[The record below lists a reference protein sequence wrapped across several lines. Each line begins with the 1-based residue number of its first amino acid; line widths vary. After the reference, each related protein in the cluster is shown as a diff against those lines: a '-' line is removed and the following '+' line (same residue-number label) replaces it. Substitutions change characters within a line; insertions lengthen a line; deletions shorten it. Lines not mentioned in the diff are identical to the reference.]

1 MGFQLSP
8 GVQVSEIDL
17 TTIVP
22 SVASTPGA
30 VVIAS
35 QWGPADERIL
45 IDSER
50 NLLLTFQGPNA
61 SNFEYWFTANN
72 FLGYGNNLQVVRA
85 IASDALNSSASGT
98 FTGVIRD
105 EADYETTSTGTLQ
118 SADEWIGKYPGDLG
132 NSLEVSM
139 CDGAQTKQALIEVTG
154 TYVLGEDFIPGNT
167 VTAAA
172 GSASGTTAVV
182 VSWTP
187 AAAGQSGSVLLLDN
201 IVGAFVDGDIITDDA
216 SPNAAGNGTLTLDTA
231 ATDITLVSDFE
242 VWPFRNLFGQAPA
255 TSDYVAT
262 RVGSNDEVHVV
273 VFDKDGLWTG
283 DPGTVLETFDFLSKA
298 SDATKNDGSKAYY
311 KDVINED
318 SSFIWF
324 GDFPTGGNNWGDPS
338 DALNVDYDEVGIVD
352 SPLSG
357 GATGSA
363 PTDGDIIQG
372 YDLFANAEEVD
383 VSLILTG
390 PASEAVALAVIGICD
405 DRRDCIAFVSPE
417 KDDVINNSGDE
428 SNDVIDFR
436 NQLPSTSYAVM
447 DSGWKF
453 QFDKFN
459 DTFRFVPLNGD
470 IAGLAV
476 RTDNLADPWFSP
488 AGFNRGQIRDAV
500 KMAFNPSRI
509 ERDGLYSNGV
519 NPVVSFPGQGTVLFG
534 DKTLLSRPSAF
545 DRINVR
551 RLFIVLEKSIAKA
564 AQFIL
569 FEFNDEFTRSQFR
582 QLVEPFLREIQG
594 RRGILDFK
602 VVADETNN
610 TPEVIDRNE
619 FVADIFIKPTRSI
632 NFIQL
637 NFIAVRTGVSF
648 SEVGG

>member
-1 MGFQLSP
+1 MGFQLSA
-8 GVQVSEIDL
+8 GVQVSEVDL
-17 TTIVP
+17 TNIVP
-22 SVASTPGA
+22 SVATTPGA

-35 QWGPADERIL
+35 QWGPAEERIL

-50 NLLLTFQGPNA
+50 NLLATFQGPNA
-61 SNFEYWFTANN
+61 DNFEYWFTANN
-72 FLGYGNNLQVVRA
+72 FLGYASNLQVVRA
-85 IASDALNSSASGT
+85 VASDALNASSSGS
-98 FTGVIRD
+98 FTGVIKN
-105 EADYETTSTGTLQ
+105 EPDYETTSNVVLA
-118 SADEWIGKYPGDLG
+118 SAGEWIGKFPGSLG
-132 NSLEVSM
+132 NSLEVSI
-139 CDGAQTKQALIEVTG
+139 CDGQSTKLQFTDTTAFVSGEEFDIGETVTG
-154 TYVLGEDFIPGNT
+154 QTSGATAT
-167 VTAAA
+167 VVSYTAAE
-172 GSASGTTAVV
+172 
-182 VSWTP
+182 P
-187 AAAGQSGSVLLLDN
+187 GQTGSVLL
-201 IVGAFVDGDIITDDA
+201 VDGVVGTFE
-216 SPNAAGNGTLTLDTA
+216 AAGEEILGLSSGSSLDTA
-231 ATDITLVSDFE
+231 DGGTPVSEFDLWDFK
-242 VWPFRNLFGQAPA
+242 NLFGQQPA
-255 TSDYVAT
+255 TSDYV
-262 RVGSNDEVHVV
+262 VGRSGSQDELHLVV
-273 VFDKDGLWTG
+273 IDKDGLWTG
-283 DPGTVLETFDFLSKA
+283 EAGTVLETFQFLSKA

-311 KDVINED
+311 RDVVNED
-318 SSFIWF
+318 SQYIWF
-324 GDFPTGGNNWGDPS
+324 GDFPTTTPAGNWGDPS
-338 DALNVDYDEVGIVD
+338 DALNVNYDTLGIFD
-352 SPLSG
+352 SSLSG

-363 PTDGDIIQG
+363 PSDGDIIRG
-372 YDLFANAEEVD
+372 YDLFADPEEVD
-383 VSLILTG
+383 VSLLLSG

-428 SNDVIDFR
+428 TNDVIDFR

-447 DSGWKF
+447 DTGWKF

-459 DTFRFVPLNGD
+459 DVFRFVPLNGD

-500 KMAFNPSRI
+500 KLAFNPNRTA
-509 ERDGLYSNGV
+509 RDELYSRGI
-519 NPVVSFPGQGTVLFG
+519 NPVVSFPGQGTVLYG
-534 DKTLLSRPSAF
+534 DKTLLARPSAF

-582 QLVEPFLREIQG
+582 QLVEPFLREVQG
-594 RRGILDFK
+594 RRGIFDFK
-602 VVADETNN
+602 VVADDTNN

>member
-22 SVASTPGA
+22 SVATTPGA

-35 QWGPADERIL
+35 QWGPAEERIL

-50 NLLLTFQGPNA
+50 NLLATFQGPNA
-61 SNFEYWFTANN
+61 DNFEYWFTSNN
-72 FLGYGNNLQVVRA
+72 FLGYASNLQVVRA
-85 IASDALNSSASGT
+85 VASDALNSSSTGAFS
-98 FTGVIRD
+98 GVIKN
-105 EADYETTSTGTLQ
+105 EADYETTSNVVLG
-118 SADEWIGKYPGDLG
+118 SAGEWIGKFPGALG
-132 NSLEVSM
+132 NSLEVSI
-139 CDGAQTKQALIEVTG
+139 CDGQSTKLEFVDTSAFVSGEELSVGETVQGQTSSATA
-154 TYVLGEDFIPGNT
+154 T
-167 VTAAA
+167 VVSYTAAA
-172 GSASGTTAVV
+172 V
-182 VSWTP
+182 
-187 AAAGQSGSVLLLDN
+187 GQTGSVLLVDSVSGTFD
-201 IVGAFVDGDIITDDA
+201 VGGEVLLG
-216 SPNAAGNGTLTLDTA
+216 GTSGFSVTA
-231 ATDITLVSDFE
+231 ADGGTPVSEFDLWDFK
-242 VWPFRNLFGQAPA
+242 NLFGQQPA
-255 TSDYVAT
+255 TSDYVAG
-262 RVGSNDEVHVV
+262 RSGSQDELHLVV
-273 VFDKDGLWTG
+273 IDKDGLWTG
-283 DPGTVLETFDFLSKA
+283 EAGTVLETFEFLSKA

-311 KDVINED
+311 RDVVNED
-318 SSFIWF
+318 SQFIWF
-324 GDFPTGGNNWGDPS
+324 GDFPAGATNWGDPS
-338 DALNVDYDEVGIVD
+338 DALNVDYDELGIFD
-352 SPLSG
+352 SSLSG
-357 GATGSA
+357 GATGSS
-363 PTDGDIIQG
+363 PSDGDIIRG
-372 YDLFANAEEVD
+372 YDLFADPEEVD
-383 VSLILTG
+383 ISLLLTG
-390 PASEAVALAVIGICD
+390 PASKAVALAVIGICD

-428 SNDVIDFR
+428 TNDVIDFR

-447 DSGWKF
+447 DTGWKF

-459 DTFRFVPLNGD
+459 DVFRFVPLNGD

-500 KMAFNPSRI
+500 KLAFNPNKTA
-509 ERDGLYSNGV
+509 RDELYSRGI
-519 NPVVSFPGQGTVLFG
+519 NPVVSFPGQGTVLYG

-551 RLFIVLEKSIAKA
+551 RLFIILEKSIAKA

-582 QLVEPFLREIQG
+582 QLVEPFLREVQG
-594 RRGILDFK
+594 RRGIFDFK

>member
-22 SVASTPGA
+22 SVATTPGA

-35 QWGPADERIL
+35 QWGPAEERIL

-50 NLLLTFQGPNA
+50 NLLATFQGPNA
-61 SNFEYWFTANN
+61 DNFEYWFTANN
-72 FLGYGNNLQVVRA
+72 FLGYASNLQVVRA
-85 IASDALNSSASGT
+85 IASDALNASSTGS
-98 FTGVIRD
+98 FSGVIKN
-105 EADYETTSTGTLQ
+105 EEDYEATSNVVLA
-118 SADEWIGKYPGDLG
+118 SAGEWIGKFPGSLG
-132 NSLEVSM
+132 NSLEVSI
-139 CDGAQTKQALIEVTG
+139 CDGQSTKLQFVDTSAFVSGEELTVGETVQGQTSSATA
-154 TYVLGEDFIPGNT
+154 T
-167 VTAAA
+167 VVSFTAAA
-172 GSASGTTAVV
+172 V
-182 VSWTP
+182 
-187 AAAGQSGSVLLLDN
+187 GQTGSVLL
-201 IVGAFVDGDIITDDA
+201 VDGVSGTF
-216 SPNAAGNGTLTLDTA
+216 AAGGEVILGGTSTF
-231 ATDITLVSDFE
+231 DITAGDGGTPVSEFDLWDFK
-242 VWPFRNLFGQAPA
+242 NLFGQQPA
-255 TSDYVAT
+255 TSDYVAR
-262 RVGSNDEVHVV
+262 RVGSNDEFHLVV
-273 VFDKDGLWTG
+273 VDKDGLWTG
-283 DPGTVLETFDFLSKA
+283 EPGTVLETFEFLSKA
-298 SDATKNDGSKAYY
+298 SDSTKNDGSKAYY
-311 KDVINED
+311 KEVINED
-318 SSFIWF
+318 SQFIWF
-324 GDFPTGGNNWGDPS
+324 GDFPAGTTNWGDPS
-338 DALNVDYDEVGIVD
+338 DALNVDYDEIGILD

-363 PTDGDIIQG
+363 PSDGDIIRG
-372 YDLFANAEEVD
+372 YDLFADPEEVD
-383 VSLILTG
+383 ISLLLTG

-417 KDDVINNSGDE
+417 KADVINNSGDE
-428 SNDVIDFR
+428 TNDVIDFR

-447 DSGWKF
+447 DTGWKF

-459 DTFRFVPLNGD
+459 DVFRFVPLNGD

-500 KMAFNPSRI
+500 KLAFNPNRTQ
-509 ERDGLYSNGV
+509 RDELYARGI
-519 NPVVSFPGQGTVLFG
+519 NPVVAFPGQGTVLFG

>member
-8 GVQVSEIDL
+8 GVRVSEIDL
-17 TTIVP
+17 TNIVP

-35 QWGPADERIL
+35 QWGPVEERIL

-50 NLLLTFQGPNA
+50 NLLATFQGPDA
-61 SNFEYWFTANN
+61 DNFEYWFTANN
-72 FLGYGNNLQVVRA
+72 FLGYASNLQIVRA
-85 IASDALNSSASGT
+85 VASDALNSSSTGT
-98 FTGVIRD
+98 FSGVIKN
-105 EADYETTSTGTLQ
+105 EADYETTSNVVLG
-118 SADEWIGKYPGDLG
+118 SAGEWIGKFPGALG
-132 NSLEVSM
+132 NSLEVSI
-139 CDGAQTKQALIEVTG
+139 CDGQSTKLEFVDTSAFVSGEELSVGETVQGQTSSATA
-154 TYVLGEDFIPGNT
+154 T
-167 VTAAA
+167 VVSYTAAA
-172 GSASGTTAVV
+172 V
-182 VSWTP
+182 
-187 AAAGQSGSVLLLDN
+187 GQTGSVLLVDSVSGTFD
-201 IVGAFVDGDIITDDA
+201 VGGEVLLG
-216 SPNAAGNGTLTLDTA
+216 GTSGFSVTA
-231 ATDITLVSDFE
+231 ADGGTPVSEFDLWDFK
-242 VWPFRNLFGQAPA
+242 NLFGQQPA
-255 TSDYVAT
+255 TSDYVAG
-262 RVGSNDEVHVV
+262 RSGSQDELHLVV
-273 VFDKDGLWTG
+273 IDKDGLWTG
-283 DPGTVLETFDFLSKA
+283 EAGTVLETFEFLSKA

-311 KDVINED
+311 RDVVNED
-318 SSFIWF
+318 SQFIWF
-324 GDFPTGGNNWGDPS
+324 GDFPAGATNWGDPS
-338 DALNVDYDEVGIVD
+338 DALNVDYDELGIFD
-352 SPLSG
+352 SSLSG
-357 GATGSA
+357 GATGSS
-363 PTDGDIIQG
+363 PSDGDIIRG
-372 YDLFANAEEVD
+372 YDLFADPEEVD
-383 VSLILTG
+383 ISLLLTG
-390 PASEAVALAVIGICD
+390 PASKAVALAVIGICD

-428 SNDVIDFR
+428 TNDVIDFR
-436 NQLPSTSYAVM
+436 NGLPSTSYAVM
-447 DSGWKF
+447 DTGWKF

-459 DTFRFVPLNGD
+459 DVFRFVPLNGD

-500 KMAFNPSRI
+500 KLAFNPNKTA
-509 ERDGLYSNGV
+509 RDELYSRGI
-519 NPVVSFPGQGTVLFG
+519 NPVVSFPGQGTVLYG

-551 RLFIVLEKSIAKA
+551 RLFIILEKSIAKA

-582 QLVEPFLREIQG
+582 QLVEPFLREVQG
-594 RRGILDFK
+594 RRGIFDFK